1 MNTPKQL
8 TYLNSVLVGSNPS
21 EITDV
26 NGVIYFTADDGRS
39 GRELWKLQANG
50 NPPIRVSDI
59 NLGFASSNPENLTV
73 VNGTLYFTAENG
85 KQGRELWKISNT
97 GTPELIEDIN
107 LGANS
112 SNPDNLTVFN
122 NTLYFIADN
131 HKYGREL
138 WKLNS
143 FGKPQVV
150 QEINIYSQSS
160 HPANLTI
167 FNEALYFT
175 LTDKSNKIQLWRT
188 TTTGITEKVNNIPS
202 DFANFSNFNVVNNT
216 LFFTAQDRYNNAILL
231 KIDNQGNTQPI
242 TGINSNSYNLSNITA
257 INNTLYF
264 STTDYNRSYL
274 WKIDNN
280 GNAQQ
285 LNNYN
290 SLLNLSSLSNFVVV
304 NDFLYFTGID
314 RYNGLKL
321 WQIDTNGNSKQVLGT
336 VSNYSNLSNFTV
348 VNNIVYFI
356 SDNSLLWKIDNG
368 YANRINGIDASSSIS
383 NLTVAN
389 NTLYFNLTD
398 RYNNSKL
405 GKINNNGSVT
415 IVRDIDQMSNPSN
428 LQVIND
434 TLYFTA
440 NYGNNGNELWK
451 LKNEFDNTETAVR
464 LSQINPNTRQAPS
477 DLINVNGTLYFTAE
491 TKDKGR
497 ELWRIKN
504 GIPELVQDFYLGN
517 RSSNPENLTVFNNTL
532 YFTVQT
538 EDKGR
543 ELWRI
548 NNNGIP
554 QIVQDFYLGNRSS
567 NPENLTVVNG
577 TLYFTATDNQN
588 KIQLLKIDNE
598 GNFKS
603 VKFINFNSSNY
614 PILTVQNLTNVNST
628 LYFVAGEEN
637 ASKLWRINQIGDAE
651 MVRDDNSSYP
661 GFNPENLTFV
671 NNTLFFTAEDGRYGK
686 ELWKI
691 NQQGNS
697 QRISDINPSYSSSNP
712 ENLTV
717 VNGILY
723 FTATNSYGTE
733 LWRINSDGNPNTIT
747 VKDIYNGAESSN
759 PSNLTVV
766 KDTLYFTADEGSN
779 RSGRE
784 LWKVDNRGYVT
795 LVRDINPGNLSSN
808 PENLIVVNDTLY
820 FTATDNIG
828 KKLWWIDNSNG
839 QVKPVVNISS
849 EFSNFSNFTNIND
862 TLYFT
867 ATDTNSRKLWKIE
880 SNGNAIFVDDINRN
894 SGFSEDFNLTA
905 IDNKLYF
912 VKDNDFDGS
921 QVWVLENQAPE
932 IKLSSYIAN
941 FRESNNYN
949 NYSQPQFIDP
959 NAIILDSDSD
969 NFNKGKLTVRITN
982 GGHPDD
988 RLGIHGIIIL
998 DGRIVKY
1005 QNIEIGILTPSYGVE
1020 DMVIDF
1026 NANATRPIVQQL
1038 LRSLTYTNFSRNP
1051 STTPRTVELIIS
1063 DGDGSTS
1070 QVVSK
1075 TVNVQPVNDAPFIG
1089 KNQFLY
1095 DSSTNLDP
1103 INPNSTA
1110 NGSWFEYQQFGP
1122 KVGKTLV
1129 DGGIKLTSGN
1139 EAYAGFNTRTI
1150 PPLNKNE
1157 GYILSFN
1164 LQLLSEDHT
1173 SYGNTDKNGDGKADR
1188 AGFSVT
1194 LLGSDREGIELGF
1207 WENRIWVQQDGVFNQ
1222 GTSQAADIT
1231 NPYLTLF
1238 TQVEGVDFDTTKSVN
1253 YDLAIFGYNY
1263 TLYADQK
1270 SILSGRLRNYS
1281 AYTPTT
1287 EPDKFFPNPYNK
1299 TNFIFFG
1306 DNNPYAGA
1314 EVKLGDI
1321 SLTTHSKYLSPS
1333 FKNIVTYQE
1342 NHPGVVIDSQITV
1355 TDFDSANFEKGKLT
1369 VRLISSISNQD
1380 ILSINSQGNSAGQIN
1395 VSGDSILFESSLIG
1409 TFKGGFDNIP
1419 LEINFTSKATPK
1431 AVEALMRNITYA
1443 NNSDNPST
1451 YSRQVEFVL
1460 DDGNFN
1466 GVSKPVV
1473 RQIRIQP
1480 INDAPIVE
1488 NPIINQIITENTR
1501 LNFSIP
1507 NNSFKDV
1514 DGEQLTLNATLSD
1527 NSPLPNWL
1535 NFDSETATFSGTPEN
1550 NDVGVIQVKVTATD
1564 NAGESAA
1571 SIFNLTVIDVKDIP
1585 IINANQSFSLN
1596 ENSRFGTFIGKVIAT
1611 DANKDILSNW
1621 TITNGNLDLDGDGKA
1636 AFAIN
1641 STTGRIIVNDTDD
1654 LDFEA
1659 NPSFELQ
1666 LTVSDGISTSEN
1678 QTVTINLNNLDGLTI
1693 EGTTQID
1700 RLRGTPEDDII
1711 DGQAGNDILYGN
1723 GGNDTLIGG
1732 SGNDNL
1738 YGGQGDDFIDGG
1750 DGIDFVREAADTN
1763 FILTDNQLI
1772 GVGTD
1777 TLLSIERA
1785 ALTGGES
1792 ANKIDATNFSGIVY
1806 LYGNGGNDT
1815 LIGGSGND
1823 IIKGGEGNDLING
1836 GTGNDRLYGEAG
1848 SDIFVISSAQGRDT
1862 IYDFEDGV
1870 DILGLS
1876 DGLTF
1881 EDLTIKASGNNTNI
1895 LQGNQILV
1903 TLLNVNSNL
1912 INQSD
1917 FTSV

>member
-8 TYLNSVLVGSNPS
+8 TYLNSSLVGSNPS
-21 EITDV
+21 DITDV

-59 NLGFASSNPENLTV
+59 NFGFASANPENLTV
-73 VNGTLYFTAENG
+73 VNGTLYFTADNG

-112 SNPDNLTVFN
+112 ANPDNLTVFN
-122 NTLYFIADN
+122 NTLYFIADDE
-131 HKYGREL
+131 KYGKEL
-138 WKLNS
+138 WKLDS

-150 QEINIYSQSS
+150 QEISLYSQSS
-160 HPANLTI
+160 HPTNLTI

-175 LTDKSNKIQLWRT
+175 LTDKSDKIQLWRT
-188 TTTGITEKVNNIPS
+188 TTTGITEQVNNIAS
-202 DFANFSNFNVVNNT
+202 NLFNFSNFNVVNNT
-216 LFFTAQDRYNNAILL
+216 LFFTAQDRYNNVILL

-242 TGINSNSYNLSNITA
+242 TGINSNFYNLSNMTA

-274 WKIDNN
+274 WKIDSN

-285 LNNYN
+285 LNNYG
-290 SLLNLSSLSNFVVV
+290 SLANLSNISNLVVV
-304 NDFLYFTGID
+304 NDILYFSGID
-314 RYNGLKL
+314 RYNGLKI
-321 WQIDTNGNSKQVLGT
+321 WQIDHNGNSKQVLGT
-336 VSNYSNLSNFTV
+336 FSSYSNLSNFTV
-348 VNNIVYFI
+348 VNDILYFI
-356 SDNSLLWKIDNG
+356 SDNSLLWKIDNA
-368 YANRINGIDASSSIS
+368 YANRINGIAPSSSIS

-398 RYNNSKL
+398 RYNDSKL
-405 GKINNNGSVT
+405 AKINNNGYVET
-415 IVRDIDQMSNPSN
+415 VRSINPISNPSN
-428 LQVIND
+428 LQIIND
-434 TLYFTA
+434 TVYFTA
-440 NYGNNGNELWK
+440 NDGNNGNELWK
-451 LKNEFDNTETAVR
+451 LRNEFDHTETAVR
-464 LSQINPNTRQAPS
+464 VSQINRNTRQAPG
-477 DLINVNGTLYFTAE
+477 DFINVNGTLYFTAE

-497 ELWRIKN
+497 ELWRINN
-504 GIPELVQDFYLGN
+504 GVPELVQDINLGN
-517 RSSNPENLTVFNNTL
+517 RSSNLENLTVFNDIL

-548 NNNGIP
+548 NNNGVPLLVKDI
-554 QIVQDFYLGNRSS
+554 ILGNRSS
-567 NPENLTVVNG
+567 NPENLTVVNDI
-577 TLYFTATDNQN
+577 LYFTATDDRN
-588 KIQLLKIDNE
+588 KIQLLKIDNQ
-598 GNFKS
+598 GNLNS
-603 VKFINFNSSNY
+603 VRFINFSSSNY
-614 PILTVQNLTNVNST
+614 PTFTLQNLTNINDT

-637 ASKLWRINQIGDAE
+637 AGKLWRINQIGDAE
-651 MVRDDNSSYP
+651 MVRDSSSTYP
-661 GFNPENLTFV
+661 AFNPENLTFID
-671 NNTLFFTAEDGRYGK
+671 NTLFFTADDGRYGK

-691 NQQGNS
+691 NQQGYS
-697 QRISDINPSYSSSNP
+697 QRISDINPSESSSNP

-717 VNGILY
+717 VNGTLY

-733 LWRINSDGNPNTIT
+733 LWRINSDGNPQTIT
-747 VKDIYNGAESSN
+747 VKDIFYGAESSN
-759 PSNLTVV
+759 SSNLTVV
-766 KDTLYFTADEGSN
+766 KDALYFTADEGSN
-779 RSGRE
+779 RRGRE
-784 LWKVDNRGYVT
+784 LWKIDNRGYVT
-795 LVRDINPGNLSSN
+795 LVKDINPGNLSSN

-862 TLYFT
+862 TFYFT
-867 ATDTNSRKLWKIE
+867 ATDTVSRKLWKIE
-880 SNGNAIFVDDINRN
+880 SNGNAIFVNDINRN

-912 VKDNDFDGS
+912 VKDDGLDGS
-921 QVWVLENQAPE
+921 QVWVLENQSPE

-941 FRESNNYN
+941 FKEINSFN
-949 NYSQPQFIDP
+949 NYSQPQFIEP
-959 NAIILDSDSD
+959 NAIILDRDSD

-988 RLGIHGIIIL
+988 RLSIHGNSNIVL

-1026 NANATRPIVQQL
+1026 NANATRPIVEQL
-1038 LRSLTYTNFSRNP
+1038 LRRVSYTNFSRNP
-1051 STTPRTVELIIS
+1051 STNPRTVELIIS
-1063 DGDGSTS
+1063 DGDGGTS
-1070 QVVSK
+1070 EVVSK
-1075 TVNVQPVNDAPFIG
+1075 IVNVQPVNDAPFIG
-1089 KNQFLY
+1089 KNQLLY

-1103 INPNSTA
+1103 INPNSTP
-1110 NGSWFEYQQFGP
+1110 NGSWFEYQQFGLN
-1122 KVGKTLV
+1122 VNKTLV

-1139 EAYAGFNTRTI
+1139 QAYAGFNTRTI

-1194 LLGSDREGIELGF
+1194 LLGSSSEGIELGF
-1207 WENRIWVQQDGVFNQ
+1207 WENRIWVQQDGVFNP

-1263 TLYADQK
+1263 TLYADNK

-1281 AYTPTT
+1281 AYKPTT
-1287 EPDKFFPNPYNK
+1287 EPDKFFPNPYSK

-1333 FKNIVTYQE
+1333 PNNIVTYQE
-1342 NHPGVVIDSQITV
+1342 NNSGVVIDSQIIL
-1355 TDFDSANFEKGKLT
+1355 TDLDSPNFANGRLT
-1369 VRLISSISNQD
+1369 VRLISGISNQD
-1380 ILSINSQGNSAGQIN
+1380 ILSINNQGNGTGQIN
-1395 VSGDSILFESSLIG
+1395 VSGDSILFESNLIG

-1431 AVEALMRNITYA
+1431 AVETLMRNITYA
-1443 NNSDNPST
+1443 NNSDRPLT
-1451 YSRQVEFVL
+1451 HYRQIEFVL
-1460 DDGNFN
+1460 NEANFN
-1466 GVSKPVV
+1466 GTSKPVV
-1473 RQIRIQP
+1473 REIRIQS
-1480 INDAPIVE
+1480 INDIPIVE
-1488 NPIINQIITENTR
+1488 NPIANQTIAEDTIF
-1501 LNFSIP
+1501 NFSIP
-1507 NNSFKDV
+1507 NNTFKDL
-1514 DGEQLTLNATLSD
+1514 DADKLTLNATLSD
-1527 NSPLPNWL
+1527 NSPLPTWL
-1535 NFDSETATFSGTPEN
+1535 IFNPETATFSGTPKN
-1550 NDVGVIQVKVTATD
+1550 NHVGVINIKVTARD
-1564 NAGESAA
+1564 NAGESTA
-1571 SIFNLTVIDVKDIP
+1571 SIFSLTVENVNNIP

-1596 ENSRFGTFIGKVIAT
+1596 ENSRAGTFVGRVIAT

-1636 AFAIN
+1636 AFTIN
-1641 STTGRIIVNDTDD
+1641 STTGRIIVNDADD
-1654 LDFEA
+1654 LDFES

-1666 LTVSDGISTSEN
+1666 LTVSDGISISEN
-1678 QTVTINLNNLDGLTI
+1678 QSVTINLNNLDGLTI
-1693 EGTTQID
+1693 EGTTEID
-1700 RLRGTPEDDII
+1700 RLRGTQEDDII
-1711 DGQAGNDILYGN
+1711 DGGAGNDFLYGN
-1723 GGNDTLIGG
+1723 RGNDTLIGGSGNDNLYGGEGDDFIDGGDGIDTLRENADVDFILIDNQLIGVGTDTLVNIERAALTGGESANKIDAANFSGIVYLYGRGGNDTLIGG

-1738 YGGQGDDFIDGG
+1738 YGGEGD
-1750 DGIDFVREAADTN
+1750 
-1763 FILTDNQLI
+1763 
-1772 GVGTD
+1772 
-1777 TLLSIERA
+1777 
-1785 ALTGGES
+1785 
-1792 ANKIDATNFSGIVY
+1792 
-1806 LYGNGGNDT
+1806 
-1815 LIGGSGND
+1815 
-1823 IIKGGEGNDLING
+1823 DLINSG
-1836 GTGNDRLYGEAG
+1836 AGNDRLYGEGG
-1848 SDIFVISSAQGRDT
+1848 SDIFVISSLKGRDT
-1862 IYDFEDGV
+1862 IYDFEDGI
-1870 DILGLS
+1870 DTLGLS
-1876 DGLTF
+1876 DSLTF
-1881 EDLTIKASGNNTNI
+1881 
-1895 LQGNQILV
+1895 
-1903 TLLNVNSNL
+1903 
-1912 INQSD
+1912 
-1917 FTSV
+1917 